1 MENAESEGTSRKSS
15 PKTGVILLIVVLL
28 LLVGGAAFLLLS
40 KNTTSPATTTPSSAK
55 NASPTGANTFS
66 SIQEALTK
74 SMSLQCDYTDTTGT
88 KTTSYIK
95 GGAIRSDIVMASGSK
110 GESSIIVKDNTMYMW
125 TGKEGTKMTFD
136 TDSIMAKVTPGAQKE
151 TSTQKPGDVIDSL
164 EKYKQSCKPAT
175 VSDSLFT
182 PPSDVAFADLSE
194 LMKPK
199 TQTNPSGVGTAMTEE
214 QLKKLQEQYQQQP
227 QQ

>member
-1 MENAESEGTSRKSS
+1 MENAESGSASGKNGS
-15 PKTGVILLIVVLL
+15 KTGVILLVVVLL
-28 LLVGGAAFLLLS
+28 ILGGGAAFLLLS
-40 KNTTSPATTTPSSAK
+40 KNT
-55 NASPTGANTFS
+55 ASPTTTTSGKVANPTTSTDTFS
-66 SIQEALTK
+66 SIQEALAK
-74 SMSLQCDYTDTTGT
+74 SMSLQCDYTDTAGT

-95 GGAIRSDIVMASGSK
+95 GGAIRSDIVTTSVSK
-110 GESSIIVKDNTMYMW
+110 GGTSIIVKDNTMYMW

-136 TDSIMAKVTPGAQKE
+136 PASLTATVTPGAQQK

-182 PPSDVAFADLSE
+182 PPSDVTFADLSE
-194 LMKPK
+194 LMKPR
-199 TQTNPSGVGTAMTEE
+199 TQTNPTGVGTAMTEE